1 MEVEEATEINP
12 ADYFNPDR
20 SGPNPG
26 VLRKAWYPTL
36 FTGVG
41 IGLACFV
48 NAFNKK
54 PVFSGAQQHAIGAAV
69 GLVFGISA
77 EKWIQRKAA
86 HRDAVIYQYIV
97 SHPEDFAPIERKK
110 YADVLEKWVPMR

>member
-1 MEVEEATEINP
+1 MRPSSIPHSAYNMEVEEATEINP

-20 SGPNPG
+20 PGPNPG

-54 PVFSGAQQHAIGAAV
+54 PVFSGKHRESV
-69 GLVFGISA
+69 HLDGLFCSC
-77 EKWIQRKAA
+77 
-86 HRDAVIYQYIV
+86 YFSYFC
-97 SHPEDFAPIERKK
+97 SH
-110 YADVLEKWVPMR
+110 